1 MSQILTEKEVEVLQK
16 ALSEKQV
23 SLEGEKRVPK
33 VQKYDFIVQ
42 KRITP
47 RIAAILNVV
56 FNRFLVNFRASL
68 SLKLRRVIRMQL
80 LPFDNQ
86 KFNELTEGLPPVCW
100 LEIIEI
106 APLPGQC
113 LFIINPELVSV
124 LVDLLCGGNGKRP
137 TKEIQA
143 VFAPLEQSVMNK
155 IVVLALKDLESA
167 WETVMKV
174 KVKSVGLEFNPQLLT
189 GFSPDD
195 YFCLIPVKVTLGE
208 FNSMMAFGLPHY
220 TLEPLKEQFLEK
232 KEVQPVDQEAMQ
244 KLLNHLLDTEVE
256 VTVELATKEMRLKDI
271 MEMEREKI
279 IDLNKSL
286 SEEVIVKVE
295 GMPLFKG
302 YPVQF
307 KGNKAVKISEVLK
320 SFSLEEEVHETNNTK
335 G

>member
-1 MSQILTEKEVEVLQK
+1 
-16 ALSEKQV
+16 
-23 SLEGEKRVPK
+23 
-33 VQKYDFIVQ
+33 
-42 KRITP
+42 
-47 RIAAILNVV
+47 
-56 FNRFLVNFRASL
+56 
-68 SLKLRRVIRMQL
+68 
-80 LPFDNQ
+80 
-86 KFNELTEGLPPVCW
+86 
-100 LEIIEI
+100 
-106 APLPGQC
+106 
-113 LFIINPELVSV
+113 
-124 LVDLLCGGNGKRP
+124 
-137 TKEIQA
+137 
-143 VFAPLEQSVMNK
+143 
-155 IVVLALKDLESA
+155 
-167 WETVMKV
+167 
-174 KVKSVGLEFNPQLLT
+174 
-189 GFSPDD
+189 
-195 YFCLIPVKVTLGE
+195 
-208 FNSMMAFGLPHY
+208 MMAFGLPHY